1 MTESINI
8 FTVTGKLNKWD
19 IIKSEF
25 TLGTPVGDIKI
36 NIEKCNDQMLDEM
49 VDAMKCR
56 RTVEIKVVEERLTPT
71 RVRSVAVRTLLNT
84 VSTSADSSI

>member
-1 MTESINI
+1 MTQPIDI

-36 NIEKCNDQMLDEM
+36 NIEKCNDMMLNEM
-49 VDAMKCR
+49 VDAMKYR
-56 RTVEIKVVEERLTPT
+56 RTVEIKVVEE
-71 RVRSVAVRTLLNT
+71 
-84 VSTSADSSI
+84 

>member
-1 MTESINI
+1 MTKPINI

-49 VDAMKCR
+49 VDAMKHR
-56 RTVEIKVVEERLTPT
+56 RVVEFKVVEE
-71 RVRSVAVRTLLNT
+71 
-84 VSTSADSSI
+84 